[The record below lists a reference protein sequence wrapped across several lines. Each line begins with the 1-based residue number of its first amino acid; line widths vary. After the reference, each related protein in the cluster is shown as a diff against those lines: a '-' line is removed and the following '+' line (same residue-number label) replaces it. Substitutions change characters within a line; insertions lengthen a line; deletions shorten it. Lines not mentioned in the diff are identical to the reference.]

1 MHSSLPTKD
10 TIFFPANTYLFTVNN
25 RNTRKRYEVCSEL
38 MKKIPERCQWCH
50 SVILIVNFDHIAHLF
65 LVFLLL
71 KMIWFFFGIANI
83 YLTFRCMYRVL
94 DSFGTYV
101 EFNFPSYP
109 YDVPGNRS
117 GWGNLNLIPTQFM
130 TLYRKW
136 GKNSDE
142 EFTNFIYAHNIPI
155 AYIHT

>member
-1 MHSSLPTKD
+1 MSFMSFWYLRCSLWTYCTPFSSVSFVKN
-10 TIFFPANTYLFTVNN
+10 ACLFCV
-25 RNTRKRYEVCSEL
+25 
-38 MKKIPERCQWCH
+38 
-50 SVILIVNFDHIAHLF
+50 HL
-65 LVFLLL
+65 
-71 KMIWFFFGIANI
+71 GIKNI
-83 YLTFRCMYRVL
+83 YLSFRCMYRVL

-136 GKNSDE
+136 RKKL
-142 EFTNFIYAHNIPI
+142 
-155 AYIHT
+155 